1 MILTSVQKVV
11 ETASAAPMLH
21 PLVPWFYGSSTG
33 RVQTAPALFA
43 NC

>member
-1 MILTSVQKVV
+1 MILTSVQKVL
-11 ETASAAPMLH
+11 EIASAAPMLLS
-21 PLVPWFYGSSTG
+21 LVPWLYGSSTG